1 MVDTFMVEYHENER
15 GVKID
20 GTNFPTLSEWI
31 DEEGV
36 SKIGYLIKVF
46 LPVRSKNKDAILMRS
61 PDGGLGMQLTD
72 VEEGTKEDF
81 SALREVVH
89 VGMGVLNSFLGKDY
103 KITWVS
109 KEAE

>member
-1 MVDTFMVEYHENER
+1 MVDAFVVEYHENER

-31 DEEGV
+31 DEEGIE
-36 SKIGYLIKVF
+36 KIGYLIKVF
-46 LPVRSKNKDAILMRS
+46 LPVRSKNRDAILMRS
-61 PDGGLGMQLTD
+61 PSGELGMQLTD